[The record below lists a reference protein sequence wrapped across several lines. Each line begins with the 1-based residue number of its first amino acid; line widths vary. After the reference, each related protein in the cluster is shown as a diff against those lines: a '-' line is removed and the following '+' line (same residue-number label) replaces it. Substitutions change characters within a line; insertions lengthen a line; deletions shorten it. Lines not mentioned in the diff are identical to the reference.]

1 MLRHWC
7 SKDYPPVRRVFKT
20 LKSTC
25 VRQTIM
31 GPATMRTARLKT
43 TRRLT
48 HISSILG
55 RTGPFHN
62 GWLRKAKIRK
72 LGPRPYYV
80 SAARGERDDRAS
92 EFSRDAQLSWEVQ
105 RLAATISRPCWIFPV
120 WLLLTMVSRARNR
133 VSSFAKDQGR
143 PIKSHIVLV
152 PASVSLFIVRL
163 TTSLNP
169 MKLLRSM
176 SSQPCVDL
184 SLNK

>member
-1 MLRHWC
+1 M
-7 SKDYPPVRRVFKT
+7 
-20 LKSTC
+20 C

-31 GPATMRTARLKT
+31 GPATMKTTRLKT

-48 HISSILG
+48 HVSSILG

-72 LGPRPYYV
+72 LGPRPRTT
-80 SAARGERDDRAS
+80 SRLLTERGMIERAS
-92 EFSRDAQLSWEVQ
+92 SRGMRSCHKKCNDWPLPSVGHAGFFRSGFSSQWYQ
-105 RLAATISRPCWIFPV
+105 T
-120 WLLLTMVSRARNR
+120 RNR

-143 PIKSHIVLV
+143 PIKSHIVPV

-163 TTSLNP
+163 TTLVNSL
-169 MKLLRSM
+169 KLLRSM
-176 SSQPCVDL
+176 SSQPSVDL